1 MVKEECVFQIRT
13 NWPSGRRIPL
23 YFMIGEMKRKKD
35 FPLSISEYSA
45 IPAQIYGIILGN
57 IYIYLMQFL
66 KAEPEEDE
74 RPQIET
80 FEFIEPVEFFTYLA
94 IAVLTGGKF
103 M

>member
-1 MVKEECVFQIRT
+1 MTSK
-13 NWPSGRRIPL
+13 SD
-23 YFMIGEMKRKKD
+23 MKPNID

-66 KAEPEEDE
+66 DAEPEEDE